1 MKTVITEDG
10 YRFTEQPDGTFTDGD
25 MTFNSLAE
33 LSEAVTVTAIEKG
46 TAYKLLVALP
56 DKTLAEIRIEAKSE
70 ASALETAKRQGYDV
84 LTIKLI

>member
-10 YRFTEQPDGTFTDGD
+10 YRFTEQPDGTYTDGD
-25 MTFNSLAE
+25 MVFDSFAE
-33 LSEAVTVTAIEKG
+33 LCEAFDVTVIEEG

-56 DKTLAEIRIEAKSE
+56 DKTLAEIRIEAESE
-70 ASALETAKRQGYDV
+70 VSALETAKRQGYDV

>member
-33 LSEAVTVTAIEKG
+33 LSEAVTVTAIEEG

>member
-33 LSEAVTVTAIEKG
+33 LSEAVTVTAIEEG

-56 DKTLAEIRIEAKSE
+56 DKTLAEIRIEAESE
-70 ASALETAKRQGYDV
+70 ASALETAKRQGCDV

>member
-33 LSEAVTVTAIEKG
+33 LSEAVTVTAIEEG

-70 ASALETAKRQGYDV
+70 ASALETAKRQGCDV